1 MLPLIREERS
11 EDEAAVAA
19 IVERAFGRLLEADL
33 VAALRRDG
41 AAALSLVAE
50 QEGRILGHILF
61 SPVIIEGDAEG
72 FAAAALAPL
81 AVLPAFQRLGIGS
94 ALVSAGLERCREIG
108 FSRVLVLGDP
118 AYYQRFGFAP
128 AAAAGIRFPG
138 EVPEDAFMAI
148 ALESGALEGCA
159 GTARYAQAFDKLQD

>member
-1 MLPLIREERS
+1 VLPLIREERS

-19 IVERAFGRLLEADL
+19 IVEQAFGRSLEADL
-33 VAALRRDG
+33 VASLRRAG

-50 QEGRILGHILF
+50 QEGRVLGHILF
-61 SPVIIEGDAEG
+61 SAVIIEGDAEG
-72 FAAAALAPL
+72 FAAVGLAPL

-118 AYYQRFGFAP
+118 AYYQRFGFTP

-138 EVPEDAFMAI
+138 EVPEEAFMAI
-148 ALESGALEGCA
+148 ALEPGALEGCA
-159 GTARYAQAFDKLQD
+159 GTVRYAPEFDAV

>member
-19 IVERAFGRLLEADL
+19 IVEQAFGRSLEADL
-33 VAALRRDG
+33 VASLRRAG

-50 QEGRILGHILF
+50 QKGRVLGHILF
-61 SPVIIEGDAEG
+61 SAVIIEGDAEG
-72 FAAAALAPL
+72 FAAVGLAPL

-118 AYYQRFGFAP
+118 AYYQRFGFSP

-138 EVPEDAFMAI
+138 EVPEEAFMAI
-148 ALESGALEGCA
+148 ALEPGALEGCA
-159 GTARYAQAFDKLQD
+159 GTARYAAEFDAV

>member
-19 IVERAFGRLLEADL
+19 IVERAFGRALEADL
-33 VAALRRDG
+33 VASLRRDG

-50 QEGRILGHILF
+50 QEGRVLGHVLF
-61 SPVIIEGDAEG
+61 SPVIIEGGDEG

-94 ALVSAGLERCREIG
+94 ALVSAGLKRCREIG

-128 AAAAGIRFPG
+128 AAAVGIRFPG
-138 EVPEDAFMAI
+138 DVPEQAFMAM
-148 ALESGALEGCA
+148 ALEPGALEGCA
-159 GTARYAQAFDKLQD
+159 GIARYAPAFDKLQD

>member
-19 IVERAFGRLLEADL
+19 IVEQAFGRSLEADL
-33 VAALRRDG
+33 VASLRRAG

-50 QEGRILGHILF
+50 QEGRVLGHILF
-61 SPVIIEGDAEG
+61 SAVIIEGDAEG
-72 FAAAALAPL
+72 FAAVGLAPL

-118 AYYQRFGFAP
+118 AYYQRFGFTP

-138 EVPEDAFMAI
+138 EVPEEAFMAI
-148 ALESGALEGCA
+148 ALEPGALEGCA
-159 GTARYAQAFDKLQD
+159 GTVRYAPEFDAV